1 MTTAADSMIP
11 NLRAYTLDEP
21 LPAVLR
27 RYTERTGAKPTLAYV
42 HRNDNR
48 IDVVRPLNAQGILV
62 LTAPHG
68 GPHPGEIWLQ

>member
-1 MTTAADSMIP
+1 MNAEADSMIP

-27 RYTERTGAKPTLAYV
+27 RYTERTGASPALAIV
-42 HRNDNR
+42 HRNDR
-48 IDVVRPLNAQGILV
+48 DAILAHPAMSSISV
-62 LTAPHG
+62 MIASHG